1 MYIPFNKPYLSGKEF
16 LYMKDAINRKKISGD
31 GFYSK
36 KVHEFIENKF
46 ATKKA
51 LFLCSG
57 TAALD
62 MSAILIDLK
71 PNDEVIIPSYTFV
84 STANAVLL
92 RNAKI
97 VFSDIEPDT
106 LNIDPLDV
114 ENKITDKTKAI
125 YPVHYAGV
133 SCKMEELQKIANK
146 NDLIIVEDAAQGV
159 NAKYKNKYLG
169 TIGSIGCFS
178 FHETKNYICGEGGAI
193 LINEKAFIERA
204 EIIREKGTNR
214 NKFFRGE
221 IDKYTW
227 IDVGSSYIGSDL
239 LAAFLWAQFEN
250 LDDIQHK
257 RKKIF
262 DLYYEGLSEL
272 AEEGLLRLP
281 TIPSYSDSNY
291 HMFYIIL
298 KNETLR
304 NKLLKRLKQL
314 NINAVFHYI
323 PLHLSPMG
331 LKLGYNK
338 GDFPLTEDLSSRLVR
353 LPMYYEL
360 SDSEIDYIIKKI
372 KEILHR

>member
-1 MYIPFNKPYLSGKEF
+1 MNIPFNKPFLSGQEF
-16 LYMKDAINRKKISGD
+16 MYMKDAINRGKISGD

-36 KVHEFIENKF
+36 KVHEFIETKF
-46 ATKKA
+46 GTNKA
-51 LFLCSG
+51 LFVSSG

-62 MSAILIDLK
+62 ISAILLDLK
-71 PNDEVIIPSYTFV
+71 PGDEVIMPSYTFV
-84 STANAVLL
+84 STANAILL
-92 RNAKI
+92 RNAKV
-97 VFSDIEPDT
+97 VFTEIEPDT

-125 YPVHYAGV
+125 YPVHYAGI
-133 SCKMEELQKIANK
+133 SCKMDEIQKIADEN
-146 NDLIIVEDAAQGV
+146 NLLIVEDAAQGV

-169 TIGSIGCFS
+169 TIGSIGCYS

-193 LINEKAFIERA
+193 LINKTEYIEHA

-227 IDVGSSYIGSDL
+227 VDIGSSYIGSDL
-239 LAAFLWAQFEN
+239 LAAYLWAQFEK
-250 LDDIQHK
+250 LDEIQQQRKTIYK
-257 RKKIF
+257 RYYNGLT
-262 DLYYEGLSEL
+262 DLMEK
-272 AEEGLLRLP
+272 GLLRLP
-281 TIPSYSDSNY
+281 TIPSYAESNY

-298 KNETLR
+298 KTESLR

-314 NINAVFHYI
+314 KIGAVFHYI

-338 GDFPLTEDLSSRLVR
+338 GDFPLTEDLSNRLVR

-360 SDSEIDYIIKKI
+360 SDSKIDYIIKKI
-372 KEILHR
+372 KEILQA